1 MEIKSREFKPR
12 RLRVSNSKIIQ
23 LLHNHTQ
30 RTNEEYYKT
39 NILYTFVCSFAIW
52 FFYSTHPFA
61 TSRLEKHIFL
71 CLSEKKKFS
80 FMFFFT
86 FGKLFFMTKLQK
98 FQSHE
103 KTINKCL
110 KGSLKTDNSVL
121 RLNEKKSRTYSPIY
135 VEERKMNTS
144 RVNVNIRGKERK
156 FQFIDGI
163 WCWGFCRQISVSHSP
178 SSSPLYVYSWWK
190 EESWLL

>member
-1 MEIKSREFKPR
+1 
-12 RLRVSNSKIIQ
+12 
-23 LLHNHTQ
+23 
-30 RTNEEYYKT
+30 
-39 NILYTFVCSFAIW
+39 
-52 FFYSTHPFA
+52 
-61 TSRLEKHIFL
+61 
-71 CLSEKKKFS
+71 
-80 FMFFFT
+80 
-86 FGKLFFMTKLQK
+86 MTKLQK

-163 WCWGFCRQISVSHSP
+163 
-178 SSSPLYVYSWWK
+178 
-190 EESWLL
+190 